1 MEVLGQEERQSLTL
15 HIYNLEITLKKKI
28 KTDAYLLK
36 LQLKWIKDFLQG
48 TYNILLAATDGS

>member
-15 HIYNLEITLKKKI
+15 HICNLEITLKKKI